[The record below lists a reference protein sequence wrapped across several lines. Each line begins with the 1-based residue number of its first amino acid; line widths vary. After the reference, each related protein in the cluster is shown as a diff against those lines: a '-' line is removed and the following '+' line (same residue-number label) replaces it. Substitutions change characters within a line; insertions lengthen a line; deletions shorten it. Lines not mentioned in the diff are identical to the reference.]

1 MTLTFLFK
9 SLKHLGCRWK
19 INFCFV
25 KFLFNFFL
33 RTCCGVSFCSV
44 ECRDK
49 ALNSYHRLDQ
59 RSKHLFHLNLQH
71 HHSILTAYIF
81 SLKQFSA
88 FFVINHSPLN
98 PTTSSVDQK
107 QIFAALSNFRDIQN
121 ERTLSMTSHEA
132 WFIFWTDIFIH
143 LCKLWISLFSRYECG
158 LLGILVAS
166 GLNVYPFLAIRL
178 LSR

>member
-1 MTLTFLFK
+1 MPENDINIYIQI
-9 SLKHLGCRWK
+9 K
-19 INFCFV
+19 ISQTPWLNQLLLC
-25 KFLFNFFL
+25 KFLIYFIL

-71 HHSILTAYIF
+71 CHSILTAYTF
-81 SLKQFSA
+81 SLKQLSA

-107 QIFAALSNFRDIQN
+107 QIFAALSNFRDIQK
-121 ERTLSMTSHEA
+121 ERT
-132 WFIFWTDIFIH
+132 
-143 LCKLWISLFSRYECG
+143 
-158 LLGILVAS
+158 
-166 GLNVYPFLAIRL
+166 
-178 LSR
+178 